1 MTRSRFY
8 ALFLTLFFAGASYAQ
23 PYWQKDTRLATI
35 SGTANLDG
43 FVSGV
48 TNAGFNAAAGTALFL
63 DAKWA
68 VGFGG
73 KYRWAPLS
81 QSMEASVRLQ
91 NLVYGASNTPH
102 SLLLDLHATFGNNM
116 NTTLSGDMFGRQTT
130 AFGVGAQYT
139 YWLTSSVGIYL
150 WPQMNRTNSGPSGLW
165 DWQMIAPVGLQV
177 SWQ

>member
-8 ALFLTLFFAGASYAQ
+8 ALFLTLFFVGASYAQ
-23 PYWQKDTRLATI
+23 PYWQKGTRLATF

-43 FVSGV
+43 FVGGV
-48 TNAGFNAAAGTALFL
+48 TNAGFNTAAGTALFL
-63 DAKWA
+63 DEKWA

-91 NLVYGASNTPH
+91 NLVYGASNIPH
-102 SLLLDLHATFGNNM
+102 SLLLDLHATFGNNR

-130 AFGVGAQYT
+130 AIGVGTQYT

-150 WPQMNRTNSGPSGLW
+150 WPQMSRTNSGPSGLW